1 MTRFTSFVNILR
13 NWFGSCSCL
22 VIQKLAGLFL
32 KTSFSQIFLLAA
44 KQRFVKLKNKRTST
58 AQPRSSAVRPSHHR
72 RPAPCAPIA
81 GRGGA
86 GAAAAPSQ
94 DGGVRAGDEAGLQ
107 APRRPRRRPRRH
119 LAAAQVTGSAARR
132 GALGASS
139 GRLPALAS
147 SPLLVPWGHLG
158 GRSRPWRLCPES
170 RAQRCPSALLL
181 WAVQTEGPQPL
192 LTRLAFTPFTISVA
206 LLWVLSSSFM
216 TILYCSA
223 HT

>member
-44 KQRFVKLKNKRTST
+44 KQRFVKLNKRTST
-58 AQPRSSAVRPSHHR
+58 AQTRSSAVRPSHHR

-132 GALGASS
+132 AWSEQRAAPGS
-139 GRLPALAS
+139 RLAPPPRPVGSPWRPLQALAA
-147 SPLLVPWGHLG
+147 VPGEQ
-158 GRSRPWRLCPES
+158 S
-170 RAQRCPSALLL
+170 SAL
-181 WAVQTEGPQPL
+181 P
-192 LTRLAFTPFTISVA
+192 
-206 LLWVLSSSFM
+206 LSSSVMGCANRGTAAAPHTPCLHTLHHF
-216 TILYCSA
+216 CSPPLGA
-223 HT
+223 L